1 MQVGIETRTGSSTTP
16 NIGRAM
22 LSSGS
27 KRPWIRR
34 HVDRVF
40 LESVERDDLESSLMR
55 GGKDDVGRRTV
66 HMRL

>member
-1 MQVGIETRTGSSTTP
+1 
-16 NIGRAM
+16 M

-34 HVDRVF
+34 DIDCVF

-55 GGKDDVGRRTV
+55 GRKDDVGRRTV
-66 HMRL
+66 HVRL